1 MLCPMVSL
9 SVQVK
14 AWAIVTMTAS
24 SQPFLSFQVLTWGKW
39 SAWAPSIART
49 PSPRPTPTTAT
60 LSFCQAIS
68 LHSYLGGKAAKG
80 LLAGGGREELMD
92 FSQTQ
97 TQFSATA
104 ARCLPLEGT
113 RLLSL
118 PEQPLAAMVLV
129 RYPSFTEVYPTP

>member
-1 MLCPMVSL
+1 MLCPMVRL

-24 SQPFLSFQVLTWGKW
+24 SQPFLSKFLRGESGVPELLQQLGPPPHPLT
-39 SAWAPSIART
+39 P
-49 PSPRPTPTTAT
+49 TAT
-60 LSFCQAIS
+60 LSFCQATS

-118 PEQPLAAMVLV
+118 PEQTLAAMVLV